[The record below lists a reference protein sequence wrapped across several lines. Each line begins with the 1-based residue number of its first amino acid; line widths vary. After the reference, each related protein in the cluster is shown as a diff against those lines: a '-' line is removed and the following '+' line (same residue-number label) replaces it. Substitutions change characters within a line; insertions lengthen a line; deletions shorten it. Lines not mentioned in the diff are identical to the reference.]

1 MGGSNAQKHVMEEP
15 KNAPGVLL
23 NKPYSEVNHAL
34 KAVVK
39 QGNATLN
46 LVQVSKDCKEEN

>member
-46 LVQVSKDCKEEN
+46 LVQVSKDCK